1 MSFLLLYI
9 EEIESG
15 RIIAG
20 QELKSVLKRLKSDLD
35 NPRYEYDEKP
45 GQIRIEF
52 IERFCKHTK
61 SPFNGLP
68 FKLELWEKAFLEAAY
83 GFKYKES
90 GLRRFNE
97 ALLLIA
103 RKNGKT
109 TFIAGIDL
117 AEFFLSK
124 GGTDIVCASNTN
136 DQASILFEEI
146 NNMREQS
153 KALRNEKRSKKNI
166 FYIYSPKNKN
176 KIKKLSAQ
184 SRNKD
189 GYNIEVGCIDEVHE
203 MTDSKVYDAI
213 KQSQS
218 TKQEPLIFIITTE
231 GTTVDG
237 FLDNKLAYVRKMIKG
252 EINDEKILPWLYTQD
267 STEEIFN
274 DPSSWQKSN
283 PSLGTIKMKSYF
295 DDIMNKARNDMA
307 TKVTMLCKDFNIKQ
321 IESGSWLTFNE
332 LNNEEK
338 YKLTDLSDSYA
349 IGGVDLSSTTDLT
362 AAVLL
367 LVKNGK
373 KYVIPHFFMP
383 SELVQ
388 KRVEEDKI
396 PYDIWVKKGYI
407 TLTQGNQNDFSLVTQ
422 WFLKMTR
429 EFDIRPLWIGYD
441 PWNSQYWVKE
451 MEEAGFTMEKI
462 RQGIYTLSEPM
473 KQLEG
478 DLKNK
483 LINYNNHPI
492 LKWCF
497 ANTQAKV
504 DVNGNIQPSKL
515 NSKLKRIDGCV
526 ALIIA
531 YAVLTRF
538 KNDYENMVSYEVY
551 KWDYLMFFKEKRKL

>member
-1 MSFLLLYI
+1 MSFLLSYI
-9 EEIESG
+9 DEIESG

-20 QELKSVLKRLKSDLD
+20 HELKSVLNGLKSDLN
-35 NPRYEYDEKP
+35 NPRYIYDEKP
-45 GQIRIEF
+45 GKIRIEF
-52 IERFCKHTK
+52 IEKFCKHTK
-61 SPFNGLP
+61 SPFNGQP
-68 FKLELWEKAFLEAAY
+68 FLLELWEKALLECAY
-83 GFKYKES
+83 GFKMAES

-97 ALLLIA
+97 VLLLIS

-117 AEFFLSK
+117 SEFFLSK

-153 KALRNEKRSKKNI
+153 KALRNEKRSRKNI
-166 FYIYSPKNKN
+166 FYIYSPRNKN

-184 SRNKD
+184 SKNKD
-189 GYNIEVGCIDEVHE
+189 GYNIEVGCIDEIHE

-218 TKQEPLIFIITTE
+218 TKQEPLIFMITTE
-231 GTTVDG
+231 GTVVDG
-237 FLDNKLAYVRKMIKG
+237 FLDKKLEYCRKMIKG
-252 EINDEKILPWLYTQD
+252 EIKDERILPWLYTQD
-267 STEEIFN
+267 SIEEIFT

-283 PSLGTIKMKSYF
+283 PSIGSIKTRSYF
-295 DDIMNKARNDMA
+295 EDIMNKASNDLA
-307 TKVTMLCKDFNIKQ
+307 TRVTMLCKDFNIKQ
-321 IESGSWLTFNE
+321 VESGSWLSFTD

-338 YKLTDLSDSYA
+338 FKLEEVRDSYA

-362 AAVLL
+362 AAIL
-367 LVKNGK
+367 LVIKNGK
-373 KYVIPHFFMP
+373 RYVIPHFFMP
-383 SELVQ
+383 SDLVQ
-388 KRVEEDKI
+388 KRVQEDKI
-396 PYDIWVKKGYI
+396 PYDIWVKKGLI
-407 TLTQGNQNDFSLVTQ
+407 TLTEGNQNDFSKVTE
-422 WFLKMTR
+422 WFVSMVR
-429 EFDIRPLWIGYD
+429 NHGIRPLWVGYD
-441 PWNSQYWVKE
+441 PWNSTYWVKE
-451 MEEAGFTMEKI
+451 MEDAGFTMEKI
-462 RQGIYTLSEPM
+462 RQGIFTMSEPM

-483 LINYNNHPI
+483 RVIYNNNPI

-504 DVNGNIQPSKL
+504 DLNGNIQPSKL

-531 YAVLTRF
+531 YAVLNRY
-538 KNDYENMVSYEVY
+538 KIDYENMIS
-551 KWDYLMFFKEKRKL
+551 

>member
-1 MSFLLLYI
+1 MSFLLSYI
-9 EEIESG
+9 DEIESG

-20 QELKSVLKRLKSDLD
+20 EELKSVLKGLKDDLN
-35 NPRYEYDEKP
+35 NPRYIYDEKP

-61 SPFNGLP
+61 SPFNGQP
-68 FKLELWEKAFLEAAY
+68 FILELWEKALLECAY
-83 GFKYKES
+83 GYKMADT

-97 ALLLIA
+97 VILLIA

-109 TFIAGIDL
+109 TFVAGIDL
-117 AEFFLSK
+117 AEFFLSS

-218 TKQEPLIFIITTE
+218 TKKEPLIFIITTE
-231 GTTVDG
+231 GNTVDG
-237 FLDNKLAYVRKMIKG
+237 FLDSKLDYCRKMIKG
-252 EINDEKILPWLYTQD
+252 EIKDERILPWLYTQD
-267 STEEIFN
+267 SVEEVFE

-283 PSLGTIKMKSYF
+283 PSLGNIKLRSYLE
-295 DDIMNKARNDMA
+295 DMMTKASNDLS
-307 TKVTMLCKDFNIKQ
+307 TRLTMLCKDFNVKQ
-321 IESGSWLTFNE
+321 LESGSWLTYLD

-338 YKLTDLSDSYA
+338 FQISDLSDSYA

-367 LVKNGK
+367 IIKSGK

-383 SELVQ
+383 SEVLQ

-396 PYDIWVKKGYI
+396 PYDIWVKKGLV
-407 TLTQGNQNDFSLVTQ
+407 TLTQGNQNDFSLVTK
-422 WFLKMTR
+422 WFLSMVR
-429 EFDIRPLWIGYD
+429 EHEIRPLWIGYD

-451 MEEAGFTMEKI
+451 MEDAGFTMEKI
-462 RQGIYTLSEPM
+462 RQGVYSLSEPM
-473 KQLEG
+473 KQLEA

-483 LINYNNHPI
+483 LVIYDNNPI

-497 ANTQAKV
+497 SNTQAKM

-531 YAVLTRF
+531 YAVLNRF
-538 KNDYENMVSYEVY
+538 RNDYENMIS
-551 KWDYLMFFKEKRKL
+551 

>member
-1 MSFLLLYI
+1 MSFLLSYI
-9 EEIESG
+9 NEIESG
-15 RIIAG
+15 RIVAG
-20 QELKSVLKRLKSDLD
+20 QELKSVLKRLKSDLN

-61 SPFNGLP
+61 SPFNGQP

-83 GFKYKES
+83 GFKYKSS

-166 FYIYSPKNKN
+166 FYIYSPKSKN

-252 EINDEKILPWLYTQD
+252 EIEDEKILPWLYTQD
-267 STEEIFN
+267 SVDEIFN
-274 DPSSWQKSN
+274 DPTSWVKSN
-283 PSLGTIKMKSYF
+283 PSLGSIKTVSYF
-295 DDIMNKARNDMA
+295 NDIMNKARNDMA

-321 IESGSWLTFNE
+321 IESGSWLTFSE
-332 LNNEEK
+332 LNNEET
-338 YKLTDLSDSYA
+338 YKLPDLSDSYA

-367 LVKNGK
+367 LIKNGK

-422 WFLKMTR
+422 WFLKMVR

-451 MEEAGFTMEKI
+451 MEDAGFTMEKI

-531 YAVLTRF
+531 YAVMTRY
-538 KNDYENMVSYEVY
+538 KNDYENMVN
-551 KWDYLMFFKEKRKL
+551 

>member
-1 MSFLLLYI
+1 MSFLLAYI
-9 EEIESG
+9 NEIEAG

-20 QELKSVLKRLKSDLD
+20 NELKSVLKRLKDDLND
-35 NPRYEYDEKP
+35 PRFIYDEEP
-45 GQIRIEF
+45 GRLRIEF
-52 IERFCKHTK
+52 IEKFCKHTK
-61 SPFNGLP
+61 SPFNGQP
-68 FKLELWEKAFLEAAY
+68 FILELWEKALLECAY
-83 GFKYKES
+83 GFKMADS

-97 ALLLIA
+97 VVLLIA

-109 TFIAGIDL
+109 TFVAGIDL
-117 AEFFLSK
+117 AEFFLSS

-136 DQASILFEEI
+136 EQASILFEEI

-153 KALRNEKRSKKNI
+153 RALRNEKRSRKNI
-166 FYIYSPKNKN
+166 FYIYSPTNKN

-218 TKQEPLIFIITTE
+218 TKREPLIFIITTE

-237 FLDNKLAYVRKMIKG
+237 FLDNKLDYCRKMIKG
-252 EINDEKILPWLYTQD
+252 EIDDIRILPWLYTQD
-267 STEEIFN
+267 SDEEIFS

-283 PSLGTIKMKSYF
+283 PSIGTIKTRSYF
-295 DDIMNKARNDMA
+295 EDMMVKARNDLA
-307 TKVTMLCKDFNIKQ
+307 TRVTMMCKDFNIKQ
-321 IESGSWLTFNE
+321 LESGSWLTYLD
-332 LNNEEK
+332 LNNETK
-338 YKLTDLSDSYA
+338 YKLDDLRDSYA

-367 LVKNGK
+367 IIKGGK

-383 SELVQ
+383 SELIAQRVQ
-388 KRVEEDKI
+388 EDKI
-396 PYDIWVKKGYI
+396 PYDIWVKKGLV
-407 TLTQGNQNDFSLVTQ
+407 TLTEGNQNDFSLVTQ
-422 WFLKMTR
+422 WFLKMVR
-429 EFDIRPLWIGYD
+429 EYGIRPLWIGYD

-451 MEEAGFTMEKI
+451 MEDSGFTMEKI

-483 LINYNNHPI
+483 LVIYDNNPI

-497 ANTQAKV
+497 SNTQAKV

-531 YAVLTRF
+531 YAVLNRY
-538 KNDYENMVSYEVY
+538 KIEYENMIS
-551 KWDYLMFFKEKRKL
+551 

>member
-1 MSFLLLYI
+1 MSFLLSYI
-9 EEIESG
+9 DEIESG

-20 QELKSVLKRLKSDLD
+20 NELKSVLKRLKSDLND
-35 NPRYEYDEKP
+35 PRFIYDEEP
-45 GQIRIEF
+45 GRIRIEF
-52 IERFCKHTK
+52 IEKFCKHTK
-61 SPFNGLP
+61 SPFNGQP
-68 FKLELWEKAFLEAAY
+68 FLLELWEKALLECAY
-83 GFKYKES
+83 GFKMRDT

-97 ALLLIA
+97 VVLLIA

-136 DQASILFEEI
+136 EQSGILFEEI

-153 KALRNEKRSKKNI
+153 KALRNEKRSRKNI

-218 TKQEPLIFIITTE
+218 TKKEPLIFIITTE

-237 FLDNKLAYVRKMIKG
+237 FLDNKLEYCRKMIKG
-252 EINDEKILPWLYTQD
+252 EIDDIRILPWLYTQD
-267 STEEIFN
+267 SDEEIFS

-283 PSLGTIKMKSYF
+283 PSIGTIKTKSYF
-295 DDIMNKARNDMA
+295 EDMMVKAKNDLA
-307 TKVTMLCKDFNIKQ
+307 TRVTMMCKDFNIKQ
-321 IESGSWLTFNE
+321 LESGSWLTYQD
-332 LNNEEK
+332 LNNEER
-338 YKLTDLSDSYA
+338 YKLDDLRDSYA

-362 AAVLL
+362 AATLL
-367 LVKNGK
+367 IIKNGK

-383 SELVQ
+383 SELVSQ
-388 KRVEEDKI
+388 RVQEDKI
-396 PYDIWVKKGYI
+396 PYDIWIKKGLV
-407 TLTQGNQNDFSLVTQ
+407 TLTEGNQNDFSLVTQ
-422 WFLKMTR
+422 WFLKMVR
-429 EFDIRPLWIGYD
+429 EYGIRPLWIGYD

-451 MEEAGFTMEKI
+451 MEDAGFTMEKV

-483 LINYNNHPI
+483 LVIYDNNPI

-497 ANTQAKV
+497 SNTQAKV
-504 DVNGNIQPSKL
+504 DINGNIQPSKL

-526 ALIIA
+526 SLIIS
-531 YAVLTRF
+531 YAVLNRY
-538 KNDYENMVSYEVY
+538 KNDYENMIN
-551 KWDYLMFFKEKRKL
+551 

>member
-1 MSFLLLYI
+1 MSFLLSYI
-9 EEIESG
+9 NEIESG

-20 QELKSVLKRLKSDLD
+20 LELKSVLNGLKSDLN
-35 NPRYEYDEKP
+35 NPRYIYDEKP
-45 GQIRIEF
+45 GKLRIEF
-52 IERFCKHTK
+52 IEKFCKHTK
-61 SPFNGLP
+61 SPFNGQP
-68 FKLELWEKAFLEAAY
+68 FKLELWEKAILEAAY
-83 GFKYKES
+83 GFKFADT

-97 ALLLIA
+97 VLLLIA

-117 AEFFLSK
+117 AEFFLSS

-136 DQASILFEEI
+136 EQASILFEEI

-153 KALRNEKRSKKNI
+153 KALRNEKRSRKNI

-218 TKQEPLIFIITTE
+218 TKAEPLIFIITTE

-237 FLDNKLAYVRKMIKG
+237 FLDNKLAYVRRMIKG
-252 EINDEKILPWLYTQD
+252 EIQDERILPWLYTQD
-267 STEEIFN
+267 SIDEVFA
-274 DPSSWQKSN
+274 DPSTWIKSN
-283 PSLGTIKMKSYF
+283 PSIDKIKNRSYF
-295 DDIMNKARNDMA
+295 EDIMNKARNDLA

-321 IESGSWLTFNE
+321 LDNGSWLTFNE

-338 YKLTDLSDSYA
+338 FQMVDLSDSYA

-367 LVKNGK
+367 IIKNGK
-373 KYVIPHFFMP
+373 KYVISHFFMP
-383 SELVQ
+383 ADLVQ

-396 PYDIWVKKGYI
+396 PYDIWVKKGFI
-407 TLTQGNQNDFSLVTQ
+407 TLTEGNQNDFSLVTQ
-422 WFLKMTR
+422 WFIQMVR
-429 EFDIRPLWIGYD
+429 EYNIRPLWIGYD

-451 MEEAGFTMEKI
+451 MEEAGFAMEKI

-483 LINYNNHPI
+483 KVIYDNNPI

-504 DVNGNIQPSKL
+504 DLNGNIQPSKL
-515 NSKLKRIDGCV
+515 NSRLKRIDGCV

-531 YAVLTRF
+531 YAVLTRY
-538 KNDYENMVSYEVY
+538 KTDYENLIS
-551 KWDYLMFFKEKRKL
+551 

>member
-1 MSFLLLYI
+1 MSFLLSYI
-9 EEIESG
+9 DEIESG

-20 QELKSVLKRLKSDLD
+20 HELKSVLNGLKSDLN
-35 NPRYEYDEKP
+35 NPRYIYDEKP
-45 GQIRIEF
+45 GKIRIEF
-52 IERFCKHTK
+52 IEKFCKHTK
-61 SPFNGLP
+61 SPFNGQP
-68 FKLELWEKAFLEAAY
+68 FLLELWEKALLECAY
-83 GFKYKES
+83 GFKMAES

-97 ALLLIA
+97 VLLLIS

-117 AEFFLSK
+117 SEFFLSR

-153 KALRNEKRSKKNI
+153 KALRNEKRSRKNI
-166 FYIYSPKNKN
+166 FYIYSPRNKN

-184 SRNKD
+184 SKNKD
-189 GYNIEVGCIDEVHE
+189 GYNIEVGCIDEIHE

-218 TKQEPLIFIITTE
+218 TKQEPLIFMITTE
-231 GTTVDG
+231 GTVVDG
-237 FLDNKLAYVRKMIKG
+237 FLDKKLEYCRKMIKG
-252 EINDEKILPWLYTQD
+252 EIKDERILPWLYTQD
-267 STEEIFN
+267 SIEEIFT

-283 PSLGTIKMKSYF
+283 PSIGSIKTRSYF
-295 DDIMNKARNDMA
+295 EDIMNKASNDLA
-307 TKVTMLCKDFNIKQ
+307 TRVTMLCKDFNIKQ
-321 IESGSWLTFNE
+321 VESGSWLSYTD

-338 YKLTDLSDSYA
+338 FKLEDVRDSYA

-362 AAVLL
+362 AAIL
-367 LVKNGK
+367 LVIKNGK
-373 KYVIPHFFMP
+373 RYVIPHFFMP
-383 SELVQ
+383 SDLVQ
-388 KRVEEDKI
+388 KRVQEDKI
-396 PYDIWVKKGYI
+396 PYDIWVKKGFI
-407 TLTQGNQNDFSLVTQ
+407 TLTEGNQNDFSKVTE
-422 WFLKMTR
+422 WFVSMVR
-429 EFDIRPLWIGYD
+429 NYGIRPLWVGYD
-441 PWNSQYWVKE
+441 PWNSTYWVKE
-451 MEEAGFTMEKI
+451 MEDAGFTMEKI
-462 RQGIYTLSEPM
+462 RQGIFTMSEPM

-483 LINYNNHPI
+483 RVIYNNNPI

-504 DVNGNIQPSKL
+504 DLNGNIQPSKL

-531 YAVLTRF
+531 YAVLNRY
-538 KNDYENMVSYEVY
+538 KLDYENMIS
-551 KWDYLMFFKEKRKL
+551 